1 MHTPPTLTK
10 TNAECNIR
18 GKGNAKQ
25 NMRIKMTRQMTRHQR
40 KRKHMG
46 SPMGR
51 PKGRIELLMRTEKS
65 VKYRRPKQKAGIKH
79 MAKTTGKGPTTLDTN
94 KG

>member
-10 TNAECNIR
+10 TNAECNISE
-18 GKGNAKQ
+18 KGNAKQ

-51 PKGRIELLMRTEKS
+51 RKGRIELLMRTEKS
-65 VKYRRPKQKAGIKH
+65 VKYRRPEQKAGIKQ
-79 MAKTTGKGPTTLDTN
+79 MAKNNWKGPN
-94 KG
+94 NS